1 MRVPC
6 QDKKFHPYFQ
16 QSFARKRCFVINK
29 RKLEGTRRQMKN
41 TTFAYKLLLEKAAGI
56 NFSFLEIR
64 LDSLPRTKPLFTL
77 GLITH
82 PSFFMSFIQFGVERV
97 FYTALFRGWS
107 SQFFKSE
114 FSYCCDSSEASFCP
128 HPSIH
133 PSYFFLSF
141 FWKSSSSIFS
151 ILTPVRFSQSTTEEE
166 EKKDSAAKLLS
177 NSD

>member
-114 FSYCCDSSEASFCP
+114 FSYCCDSSEASFLP
-128 HPSIH
+128 SSIH
-133 PSYFFLSF
+133 PSFLLLSF
-141 FWKSSSSIFS
+141 FLLKILLLHLLNLDTRSFLSIDDG
-151 ILTPVRFSQSTTEEE
+151 RGR
-166 EKKDSAAKLLS
+166 KKRLGGETAF
-177 NSD
+177 